1 MKTLYLFKSEPD
13 NKTNQIIHHL
23 KTINP
28 DAITIELYKDD
39 VDWDRVVDLVF
50 IHEKVICWW

>member
-13 NKTNQIIHHL
+13 NKTKQIINPL
-23 KTINP
+23 ETINQ
-28 DAITIELYKDD
+28 DIKTIELYKDD
-39 VDWDRVVDLVF
+39 VDWDRVVELIF

>member
-13 NKTNQIIHHL
+13 DKTNKIINHL

-28 DAITIELYKDD
+28 DAIAIELYKDD